1 MSLVAAVLRALL
13 SVVGAARC
21 GPMMLAASVS
31 PPSSLGS
38 SPVAVPASPSSP
50 LDVDVDLE
58 LDIDADM
65 HSVAP
70 FSLSPAPSTASAA
83 SSAGSHPPSPYQLP
97 QRVYPL
103 RVSTSSLNSS
113 PSLSA
118 FSAPT
123 AQNVAAAA
131 RHVCAVHHTPVHH
144 HHHHIHYT
152 TPTASTVAAAPFKAA
167 ATIGIATSPQ
177 FNPPSSP
184 PTSSYMYMQSA
195 LPARVPSALL
205 PPVEV
210 YNSGGGSNMS
220 HTTMHS
226 THTQYTLAHAY
237 GEVGRQSSQPGKT
250 VRLKR
255 EEETTEAADERLQHL
270 TAERS
275 DTKRKRAQRGD
286 DDEQHSKPGKQRPK
300 LHVSTSSTSLASSSS
315 ESIASPPSSS
325 RSSLSSALVFTC
337 PDCPR
342 RFTRNSNLTR
352 HKRIHS
358 GQRRFTC
365 VECSKGFMEK
375 HHLTAHMRT
384 HTGEKPYKC
393 PQCPRQFTDRSNCS
407 RHIRT
412 HGLSPLGSDSEAE
425 EGEEMAEAERPQKAM
440 GKLEAVRS
448 KTRRHSDSGTTTMK
462 VKVKVEGTASNG
474 AAAHEPAAPTALPGA
489 SPSASTEVASVA
501 QKVDEAMDATS
512 CIVHSA
518 APLLSTPLLQASPA
532 IVPAGSPPSSYVV
545 ELRGRKDSLEPFNLS
560 VGTLPSP
567 LLSAAPSSPG
577 RRSSFPFALSPAFPS
592 SSSPALQLLSVSLS
606 PALPPSVL
614 LSGGSRMGLIGEVS
628 PAPRVYSI
636 ASTMAA
642 MTSTPSLA
650 TSSSPAQSA
659 ETAHSS
665 LDVPSSPSGATTVSS
680 MDAVAPS
687 PRTHHA
693 VTSLLS
699 AANDAQTK
707 HNHTQQT
714 NGSSIM
720 TTASS
725 PTSAAETNKGAKTP
739 VSASEHL
746 QALYDKVMAEKHH
759 QADKS

>member
-1 MSLVAAVLRALL
+1 
-13 SVVGAARC
+13 
-21 GPMMLAASVS
+21 MMLASVS
-31 PPSSLGS
+31 PASSSLCSSS
-38 SPVAVPASPSSP
+38 SPLLQPGSPSSP
-50 LDVDVDLE
+50 LDVDLE

-70 FSLSPAPSTASAA
+70 FSLSPAPSTASSAA
-83 SSAGSHPPSPYQLP
+83 SSTGSHPPSPYQLP

-103 RVSTSSLNSS
+103 RASSSLNSS

-152 TPTASTVAAAPFKAA
+152 TPNVPSAAAAPFKTAA
-167 ATIGIATSPQ
+167 AIGIATSPQ

-184 PTSSYMYMQSA
+184 PTPSYIYMQNAVPVNAPPS
-195 LPARVPSALL
+195 LSPPAHS
-205 PPVEV
+205 
-210 YNSGGGSNMS
+210 YSNAMPL
-220 HTTMHS
+220 TTLHS
-226 THTQYTLAHAY
+226 THTQYTLAHPYAD
-237 GEVGRQSSQPGKT
+237 SSHNQHVESRPHNPYSSG
-250 VRLKR
+250 VRVKR
-255 EEETTEAADERLQHL
+255 ESESTDAVDERAQQPTSEH
-270 TAERS
+270 RS
-275 DTKRKRAQRGD
+275 EQQRKKNKRAG
-286 DDEQHSKPGKQRPK
+286 DEQLSRPGKQRPK

-315 ESIASPPSSS
+315 SSIASPPSSTH
-325 RSSLSSALVFTC
+325 SSSSSALIFVC

-365 VECSKGFMEK
+365 LECNKGFMEK

-425 EGEEMAEAERPQKAM
+425 EEMMADREDVREHELSKR
-440 GKLEAVRS
+440 EAVNSDR
-448 KTRRHSDSGTTTMK
+448 KRHTDSNSLAGLK
-462 VKVKVEGTASNG
+462 VQVENAAFTDTAEHKLG
-474 AAAHEPAAPTALPGA
+474 ART
-489 SPSASTEVASVA
+489 ASTEVSPPPTSAELSTTDKPEETV
-501 QKVDEAMDATS
+501 EATS
-512 CIVHSA
+512 LTVHSA
-518 APLLSTPLLQASPA
+518 PQLLSTPLLQASPN
-532 IVPAGSPPSSYVV
+532 IVPTVSPPSSYAV

-560 VGTLPSP
+560 VGTFQSP
-567 LLSAAPSSPG
+567 LLSATPASPG

-592 SSSPALQLLSVSLS
+592 SSSPAMQLLSVSLS

-614 LSGGSRMGLIGEVS
+614 LSGGSRGGLIGEAS
-628 PAPRVYSI
+628 PKPRVYSI

-642 MTSTPSLA
+642 MTSSLSPSSLSLPSHSTDA
-650 TSSSPAQSA
+650 GHTLELPSSSD
-659 ETAHSS
+659 THSM
-665 LDVPSSPSGATTVSS
+665 AA
-680 MDAVAPS
+680 MDGVAPS

-693 VTSLLS
+693 ATSLLS

-707 HNHTQQT
+707 HSHIQSTVSNTL
-714 NGSSIM
+714 
-720 TTASS
+720 
-725 PTSAAETNKGAKTP
+725 SAVDANGAKNP

-746 QALYDKVMAEKHH
+746 QALYDKVMAEKQQQQ
-759 QADKS
+759 QAE